1 MHAIQGVWPLQAA
14 QPCENLPQIR
24 KIIFLEM
31 GMRPLIGMAVMAG
44 VAIAGSLATAG
55 PASAE
60 IVIAIDK
67 SIQRMN
73 VVVDGK
79 EQYLWKVST
88 GTLGGPRS
96 GTYRPQRLEKSWFS
110 RKYGMS
116 PMPHA
121 IFFDEGYAIHGTI
134 YVKRLGN
141 RASHGCV
148 RLHPSNA
155 ATLFSLVRS
164 RGMASTTIV
173 VSNAGWPA
181 IAKKKPDLEATTK
194 TSPPASSLPKLATPG
209 AVVPPSLASV
219 KSERILMERIVDT
232 APGTAGTVFIQP
244 AAPPSLASSSSNPAT
259 PAAAPKT
266 AE

>member
-1 MHAIQGVWPLQAA
+1 
-14 QPCENLPQIR
+14 
-24 KIIFLEM
+24 
-31 GMRPLIGMAVMAG
+31 MAG
-44 VAIAGSLATAG
+44 VAIAGSLGAAD
-55 PASAE
+55 PASAD

-67 SIQRMN
+67 SIQRMA

-79 EQYLWKVST
+79 EQHVWKVST

-134 YVKRLGN
+134 YVSRLGN

-164 RGMASTTIV
+164 RGMAGTTIV

-181 IAKKKPDLEATTK
+181 AAKKQPDPEAPVK
-194 TSPPASSLPKLATPG
+194 ASLPVANPPKLATPG
-209 AVVPPSLASV
+209 TVAPPLAPA
-219 KSERILMERIVDT
+219 KPERVLLERIVET
-232 APGTAGTVFIQP
+232 APGSTGTVLVQP
-244 AAPPSLASSSSNPAT
+244 VEPPQPASSSSMPAT
-259 PAAAPKT
+259 PSVVPKAP
-266 AE
+266 AENFLE

>member
-1 MHAIQGVWPLQAA
+1 
-14 QPCENLPQIR
+14 
-24 KIIFLEM
+24 
-31 GMRPLIGMAVMAG
+31 MRPLIGMAVMVG
-44 VAIAGSLATAG
+44 VAIAGFLASAR
-55 PASAE
+55 PASAD

-67 SIQRMN
+67 SIQRMA
-73 VVVDGK
+73 VMVDGR
-79 EQYLWKVST
+79 EQHVWKVST

-134 YVKRLGN
+134 YVSRLGK

-164 RGMASTTIV
+164 RGMGSTTIV

-181 IAKKKPDLEATTK
+181 IAKKPAPEKP
-194 TSPPASSLPKLATPG
+194 SLPTAGT
-209 AVVPPSLASV
+209 AVPPSLASV
-219 KSERILMERIVDT
+219 KSERILLERIVDT
-232 APGTAGTVFIQP
+232 APGTAGAVFIQP
-244 AAPPSLASSSSNPAT
+244 AEPPQLASSPSKPAT
-259 PAAAPKT
+259 PAAD
-266 AE
+266 

>member
-1 MHAIQGVWPLQAA
+1 
-14 QPCENLPQIR
+14 
-24 KIIFLEM
+24 
-31 GMRPLIGMAVMAG
+31 MRPLIGMAVMAG
-44 VAIAGSLATAG
+44 VGIAGFLSSAS
-55 PASAE
+55 PASAD

-67 SIQRMN
+67 SIQRMA

-79 EQYLWKVST
+79 EQHVWKVST

-110 RKYGMS
+110 RKYNMS

-121 IFFDEGYAIHGTI
+121 IFFDEGYAIHGTV
-134 YVKRLGN
+134 YVSRLGN

-173 VSNAGWPA
+173 VSNAGWP
-181 IAKKKPDLEATTK
+181 IAKKKPEPEAAVMV
-194 TSPPASSLPKLATPG
+194 SVPVANLPKLATPG
-209 AVVPPSLASV
+209 AVAPPSLASV
-219 KSERILMERIVDT
+219 KSERVLMERIVD
-232 APGTAGTVFIQP
+232 APPGSIGTVFIQP
-244 AAPPSLASSSSNPAT
+244 AAP
-259 PAAAPKT
+259 
-266 AE
+266 E

>member
-1 MHAIQGVWPLQAA
+1 
-14 QPCENLPQIR
+14 
-24 KIIFLEM
+24 
-31 GMRPLIGMAVMAG
+31 MAG
-44 VAIAGSLATAG
+44 VAIAGSLACADPARAG
-55 PASAE
+55 

-67 SIQRMN
+67 SIQRMT

-116 PMPHA
+116 PMPHS
-121 IFFDEGYAIHGTI
+121 IFFDEGYAIHGTV
-134 YVKRLGN
+134 YVSRLGN

-164 RGMASTTIV
+164 RGMGGTTIV

-181 IAKKKPDLEATTK
+181 AAKKPAPEAQVK
-194 TSPPASSLPKLATPG
+194 ANPPKLATPG
-209 AVVPPSLASV
+209 TVAPPSLASV
-219 KSERILMERIVDT
+219 KSERILIERIVDT
-232 APGTAGTVFIQP
+232 APGSTGTVLVQP
-244 AAPPSLASSSSNPAT
+244 AESPRVILT
-259 PAAAPKT
+259 R
-266 AE
+266 

>member
-1 MHAIQGVWPLQAA
+1 
-14 QPCENLPQIR
+14 
-24 KIIFLEM
+24 
-31 GMRPLIGMAVMAG
+31 MRPLIGMAVMAG
-44 VAIAGSLATAG
+44 VAIAGSFTSAN
-55 PASAE
+55 PASAD

-67 SIQRMN
+67 SIQRMS
-73 VVVDGK
+73 VVVDGR
-79 EQYLWKVST
+79 EQHLWKVST

-134 YVKRLGN
+134 YVSRLGN

-173 VSNAGWPA
+173 VSNAGWPPA
-181 IAKKKPDLEATTK
+181 IAKKSAPEAAVN
-194 TSPPASSLPKLATPG
+194 TSPPKLTTPG
-209 AVVPPSLASV
+209 AAPPPALASV
-219 KSERILMERIVDT
+219 KSERILLERIVDT
-232 APGTAGTVFIQP
+232 APGSAGTVFIQP
-244 AAPPSLASSSSNPAT
+244 VEPPSLASSSSTPAT
-259 PAAAPKT
+259 LGVTPKAPAAD
-266 AE
+266 